1 MQVHLFFYFNKF
13 LKHTTYLCICS
24 YAVAVHCY
32 NNDIPA
38 VVLACWKIYAQSA
51 CVISQSFINM
61 QTAHRSTYQ
70 QAHKR
75 CLQFALKNILLVVS
89 IKQNCLKAIESW
101 KEIQKSLGLHT
112 LIWICDG
119 QK

>member
-1 MQVHLFFYFNKF
+1 MQVHLFYFNKF

-89 IKQNCLKAIESW
+89 IKQNRLKAIESW
-101 KEIQKSLGLHT
+101 KEIQ
-112 LIWICDG
+112 
-119 QK
+119 